1 MGAHSFQAVG
11 DPSTQ
16 GVEGE
21 VLVVA
26 VVWPFG
32 ALRVLWLFAG
42 FGEGGFDSLEAAA
55 HDGVVAFDGE
65 QGLAKQK
72 FHGFDVFG
80 GADGLAVWLVVWMVL
95 GVGGHGCCVRFL

>member
-1 MGAHSFQAVG
+1 MGAHSFQAG
-11 DPSTQ
+11 GHPAPQ

-26 VVWPFG
+26 FVLPFG
-32 ALRVLWLFAG
+32 VLRVLWLFAG

-55 HDGVVAFDGE
+55 QDGVVAFDGE
-65 QGLAKQK
+65 QGLAKQE

-80 GADGLAVWLVVWMVL
+80 WADGLAVWLAWC
-95 GVGGHGCCVRFL
+95 VGGHGCCVRFL